1 MHDALGRIGGETQ
14 DVAGIGDDVPLLP
27 GQQHGAIF
35 GDLVLPLLGVLEIGR
50 VDVFEPDED
59 ARHPG
64 PRAFLDETGNAVA
77 ERIDLDDE
85 VEGEPF
91 GFPHADEAIENG
103 FPILVA
109 GEIVVGDEIAV
120 NTLAE
125 IEPDDLFD
133 IVG

>member
-14 DVAGIGDDVPLLP
+14 DVASIGDDVPLLP

-59 ARHPG
+59 ARHPC

-77 ERIDLDDE
+77 ECIDLDDE
-85 VEGEPF
+85 VELQSLDLAHVDQPVEDGL
-91 GFPHADEAIENG
+91 
-103 FPILVA
+103 PILVT